1 MDDPTLIILMY
12 FIIPIWFLAGIVDWY
27 CHKRSNISGTSGA
40 KESLIHLLMFAEVG
54 IPLFMVLIFEVN
66 SLIIAIS
73 ILLFFV
79 HEATAMWDISYAV
92 TKRRVGPIEQH
103 VHSFL
108 EMIPLLALVLV
119 VGRHWPHFTALFG
132 IGDIPA
138 DFALQLKEDPLPT
151 WYLVTVLLIALA
163 LEFVPYM
170 EELMRGLKDK
180 NQDGSVDASGSQ
192 HTSSI
197 RGTQDSKVTPVSET
211 EAEAASPYA
220 SSVAGEE
227 DPGVALE
234 ELVESRNVV
243 TPITKKR

>member
-1 MDDPTLIILMY
+1 MGDPTLIILMY
-12 FIIPIWFLAGIVDWY
+12 FIIPIWFLAGIVDWF
-27 CHKRSNISGTSGA
+27 CHRRSNISGTSGA
-40 KESLIHLLMFAEVG
+40 KESFIHLLMFAEVG

-73 ILLFFV
+73 IVLFFV
-79 HEATAMWDISYAV
+79 HEATAMWDVSYAV

-132 IGDIPA
+132 IGGTPA

-151 WYLVTVLLIALA
+151 WYLVTVLLVALA
-163 LEFVPYM
+163 LEFVPYL

-180 NQDGSVDASGSQ
+180 NQANSGKSNG
-192 HTSSI
+192 T
-197 RGTQDSKVTPVSET
+197 RGTGDTNVTPVSDA

-220 SSVAGEE
+220 TSVAGEE

-234 ELVESRNVV
+234 ELVESRNGVI
-243 TPITKKR
+243 PITKKR

>member
-79 HEATAMWDISYAV
+79 HEATAMWDVSYAV
-92 TKRRVGPIEQH
+92 TKRHVGPIEQH

-119 VGRHWPHFTALFG
+119 VGRHWEHFIALFG
-132 IGDIPA
+132 VGNMSP
-138 DFALQLKEDPLPT
+138 DFALELKEVPLPT

-163 LEFVPYM
+163 LEFVPYL

-180 NQDGSVDASGSQ
+180 NQKSRSEPGD
-192 HTSSI
+192 I
-197 RGTQDSKVTPVSET
+197 RTKNISPVSHEQ
-211 EAEAASPYA
+211 AEAASPYDT
-220 SSVAGEE
+220 SVAGEE

-234 ELVESRNVV
+234 ELVEDRKVN
-243 TPITKKR
+243 PIHPKR

>member
-12 FIIPIWFLAGIVDWY
+12 FIIPIWFVAGIVDWF
-27 CHKRSNISGTSGA
+27 CHRRSNISGTSGA

-79 HEATAMWDISYAV
+79 HEATAMWDVSYAV

-132 IGDIPA
+132 FGDIPA
-138 DFALQLKEDPLPT
+138 DFVLELKEDPLPM

-163 LEFVPYM
+163 LEFVPYL
-170 EELMRGLKDK
+170 EELMRGIKSDRQSD
-180 NQDGSVDASGSQ
+180 NDD
-192 HTSSI
+192 SI
-197 RGTQDSKVTPVSET
+197 DTEGRSVTPVSDA
-211 EAEAASPYA
+211 EAEAASPFA

-234 ELVESRNVV
+234 ELVGSSNVV
-243 TPITKKR
+243 TPISKNSKKR

>member
-12 FIIPIWFLAGIVDWY
+12 FIIPIWFVAGIVDWF
-27 CHKRSNISGTSGA
+27 CHRRSNISGTSGA
-40 KESLIHLLMFAEVG
+40 KESFIHLLMFAEVG

-73 ILLFFV
+73 IVLFFV
-79 HEATAMWDISYAV
+79 HEATAMWDVSYAV

-132 IGDIPA
+132 FGDIPA
-138 DFALQLKEDPLPT
+138 DFALELKEDPLPT

-163 LEFVPYM
+163 LEFVPYL
-170 EELMRGLKDK
+170 EELMRGIKSDRQSD
-180 NQDGSVDASGSQ
+180 NDD
-192 HTSSI
+192 SI
-197 RGTQDSKVTPVSET
+197 DTEGRSVTPVSDA
-211 EAEAASPYA
+211 EAEAASPFA

-234 ELVESRNVV
+234 ELVGSSNVV
-243 TPITKKR
+243 TPISKNSKKR

>member
-12 FIIPIWFLAGIVDWY
+12 FIIPIWFVAGIVDWY

-66 SLIIAIS
+66 SLIIGIS

-79 HEATAMWDISYAV
+79 HEATAMWDVSYAV

-163 LEFVPYM
+163 LEFVPYL

-180 NQDGSVDASGSQ
+180 NQVNSGRSNG
-192 HTSSI
+192 T
-197 RGTQDSKVTPVSET
+197 RGTGDRNVTPVSDA

-220 SSVAGEE
+220 TSVAGEE

-234 ELVESRNVV
+234 ELVESRNGG
-243 TPITKKR
+243 TPINKKR

>member
-12 FIIPIWFLAGIVDWY
+12 FIIPIWFVAGIVDWF
-27 CHKRSNISGTSGA
+27 CHRRSNISGTSGA

-79 HEATAMWDISYAV
+79 HEATAMWDVSYAV

-119 VGRHWPHFTALFG
+119 VGRHWPHFIALFG
-132 IGDIPA
+132 FGDIPA

-163 LEFVPYM
+163 LEFVPYL
-170 EELMRGLKDK
+170 EELMRGLKGK
-180 NQDGSVDASGSQ
+180 NQNKEGETTGSR
-192 HTSSI
+192 T
-197 RGTQDSKVTPVSET
+197 RNVTPVSDE

-220 SSVAGEE
+220 TSVAGEE

-234 ELVESRNVV
+234 ELVDSSKVV
-243 TPITKKR
+243 TPISKKR